1 MRCGVDAS
9 QELLDA
15 ARKTHENDADA
26 ASLEVGAGVGD
37 VVGSGVGSLEVGA
50 GVGPGVG
57 DVVGS
62 GVGSLEVDEGVGSLE
77 VGAGVGDVVGSGVGD
92 VVGSGVGSLEEFP
105 LRSTGRPCAL
115 RLLRRRVAA
124 SDAYRPRRALRDWG

>member
-1 MRCGVDAS
+1 MIDAVASGAVALGPSLEAVHALRVDAS

-26 ASLEVGAGVGD
+26 ASLQI
-37 VVGSGVGSLEVGA
+37 
-50 GVGPGVG
+50 
-57 DVVGS
+57 
-62 GVGSLEVDEGVGSLE
+62 
-77 VGAGVGDVVGSGVGD
+77 GAGVGDVVGSGVGD

-115 RLLRRRVAA
+115 RLLRPRVAA

>member
-37 VVGSGVGSLEVGA
+37 VVGSGVGSLEVG
-50 GVGPGVG
+50 
-57 DVVGS
+57 
-62 GVGSLEVDEGVGSLE
+62 EGVGSLE

-124 SDAYRPRRALRDWG
+124 SDACRPRRALRDWG